1 MPPNL
6 PFGGPCM
13 HFHLPKPMHGWREF
27 AGEIAIIVIGVLIAL
42 GAEQVLE
49 SWHWQ
54 HKADETTAAIR
65 DDIAGTYS
73 QAAEAASVAPCVDRQ
88 LEILED
94 AVGQPGFTTAPLYSD
109 ASFNHF
115 VVRMPSRPWSDLAWK
130 AATSEGTVSHL
141 PVKRRQAFESF
152 YQQVATMELNARQVD
167 ELGWRLRALGRP
179 GGADQRAR
187 SIEAMEELRGHID
200 YMALVAN
207 QLMGQVDSIGMRP
220 ASSYI
225 AASIQKSGTA
235 KFCRAH
241 GIAIGRPAPEP
252 PS

>member
-1 MPPNL
+1 
-6 PFGGPCM
+6 M

-49 SWHWQ
+49 SWHWRLRV
-54 HKADETTAAIR
+54 DETTAAIR
-65 DDIAGTYS
+65 EDVDAAYV

-94 AVGQPGFTTAPLYSD
+94 AVGQPGFKTAPIYSD

-115 VVRMPSRPWSDLAWK
+115 AVRMPSRPWSDLAWK
-130 AATSEGTVSHL
+130 AATSEATVSHL
-141 PVKRRQAFESF
+141 PVPRRQAFEAF
-152 YQQVATMELNARQVD
+152 YQQIAIMELNARQVD
-167 ELGWRLRALGRP
+167 VLAWRLRALARP
-179 GGADQRAR
+179 GGADEHAR
-187 SIEAMEELRGHID
+187 SIEAMEELRGHVD

-207 QLMGQVDSIGMRP
+207 QLMGQADAIGMQPPP
-220 ASSYI
+220 AAI
-225 AASIQKSGTA
+225 ATMLRQSGTA

-241 GIAIGRPAPEP
+241 GIAIGRPAPER

>member
-1 MPPNL
+1 
-6 PFGGPCM
+6 M
-13 HFHLPKPMHGWREF
+13 HFHLPKPLHGWREF

-49 SWHWQ
+49 SWHWR
-54 HKADETTAAIR
+54 HKADETIAAIR
-65 DDIAGTYS
+65 EDLAGAYG

-94 AVGQPGFTTAPLYSD
+94 AVGQPGFTKAPLYSD

-141 PVKRRQAFESF
+141 PVESRQAFETF
-152 YQQVATMELNARQVD
+152 YQQVAIMELNARQVD
-167 ELGWRLRALGRP
+167 VLDWRLRALARP
-179 GGADQRAR
+179 GGTDQSAR

-200 YMALVAN
+200 YMALAAN
-207 QLMGQVDSIGMRP
+207 QLMGIADSIGMRP
-220 ASSYI
+220 NSSYI
-225 AASIQKSGTA
+225 AATIQSSGTA
-235 KFCRAH
+235 SFCRAH
-241 GIAIGRPAPEP
+241 GIAIGRPAPER